1 MEERYEQMF
10 NSLMKALIQRPQTL
24 ISVFMFHLAIMTFS
38 TGNIGFVLVFSF
50 VAVFVQKMS
59 RFHSFMIKHGE
70 DSFEQNIQRD
80 ALIMSCLSLFLEVFG
95 HVFISLPSGV
105 GYFMYTMESQYII
118 IVLLLS
124 ISADFGRSQIG
135 MRFGTHSF
143 ARHVAPKMRLEGAIL
158 SILTPMILSYLMAQS
173 GYFLNITSQDFMW
186 LGHMTGFLSLMGY
199 LMIAFFKRCAHISQ
213 SVFLKTKLSKEELI

>member
-1 MEERYEQMF
+1 
-10 NSLMKALIQRPQTL
+10 
-24 ISVFMFHLAIMTFS
+24 
-38 TGNIGFVLVFSF
+38 
-50 VAVFVQKMS
+50 
-59 RFHSFMIKHGE
+59 
-70 DSFEQNIQRD
+70 
-80 ALIMSCLSLFLEVFG
+80 
-95 HVFISLPSGV
+95 
-105 GYFMYTMESQYII
+105 
-118 IVLLLS
+118 
-124 ISADFGRSQIG
+124 